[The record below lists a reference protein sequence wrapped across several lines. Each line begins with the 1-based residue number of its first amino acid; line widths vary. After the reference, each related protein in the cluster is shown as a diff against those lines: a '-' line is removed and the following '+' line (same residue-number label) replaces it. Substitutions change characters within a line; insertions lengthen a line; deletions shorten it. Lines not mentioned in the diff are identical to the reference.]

1 MAKHFLN
8 FPVIYRFVTRWIGR
22 LPTSITYPLSQF
34 LADISYL
41 FYKSAVKNVK
51 QNMRLVFPTLS
62 NRQISKKTK
71 TLFRNYGK
79 YIVDCGRFT
88 SLNRQ
93 ALIGQIV
100 QYEGVENLNKAL
112 QVNKGIILLTAHLG
126 NWELGG
132 MFFGSSG
139 LKINVLTLPDEHP
152 EIDNIRKWHREAYG
166 VKTII
171 VGGNP
176 FSMVEMTRALNN
188 GEVLAMLVDQYN
200 AKFDHITVD
209 FFHKPTPFPRGPFI
223 LSRLTGAPIVIAFV
237 VREKRAYKGIIETP
251 FIVTSHDEEREVL
264 KKVVKIFETYIIKY
278 IDQWYNFKSV

>member
-1 MAKHFLN
+1 
-8 FPVIYRFVTRWIGR
+8 
-22 LPTSITYPLSQF
+22 
-34 LADISYL
+34 
-41 FYKSAVKNVK
+41 
-51 QNMRLVFPTLS
+51 MRLVLPALS

-93 ALIGQIV
+93 ALIEQVV
-100 QYEGVENLNKAL
+100 QCEGLENLNKAL

-132 MFFGSSG
+132 MFFGSLG
-139 LKINVLTLPDEHP
+139 LKINVLTLPDEQP
-152 EIDNIRKWHREAYG
+152 EIDNIRKLHREAYG

-176 FSMVEMTRALNN
+176 FSMVEMASALKNR
-188 GEVLAMLVDQYN
+188 EILAMSVDQYN

-223 LSRLTGAPIVIAFV
+223 LSRLTGAPIVVAFI
-237 VREKRAYKGIIETP
+237 VREKKAYKGIVETP
-251 FIVTSHDEEREVL
+251 FIVTSHDEECEVL
-264 KKVVKIFETYIIKY
+264 QKVAKIYEKYIIMY
-278 IDQWYNFKSV
+278 IEQWYNFKSV